1 MGLLDKLNAA
11 RESER
16 AGEEETLAKGTPP
29 LPYTPNIPAASGPAA
44 APVQSIPEPE
54 GVLETVHR
62 GFFDPGWLLERAGA
76 VNNPFSLVKEGAE
89 VTAEAIDEAVT
100 NRRKERELADQGV
113 DVRHGGLTDA
123 QGDAVR
129 SMQAQTANILSMH
142 ELEPEFVSNTLNGI
156 LSAKFNKVE
165 EDMGSDVRYA
175 PSQFQVALDTKTG
188 RLLFTHPVT
197 QQRTPID
204 SYAVTSED
212 FTHVMEQMKP
222 LLWEMGLGV
231 AGTVVGGLGAGL
243 ATRNPTAAARAA
255 TVTGGLAE
263 IFGAVFAKYD
273 QRASA
278 LRMAG
283 YRPVRWNMEENREDA
298 AAPLRWMFYNAGRG
312 LDGRN
317 EPFPDPGEK
326 SWTDANVFLEGAG
339 TAAAF
344 ALGGQVAMKGL
355 YGLYRLSK
363 RGAAG
368 KELSDIA
375 SARDFEKALR
385 QRDIEVGEGEVLKQ
399 SLNTPQVMANYADH
413 LALQAS
419 EEATK
424 GNFRRARKLRDEASY
439 YRRIGDDYN
448 NKLSDLGVGGTG
460 QAQANIDQAGVEEIR
475 KVTGVDPELRI
486 PGSATGEVVDEQL
499 IDVGRRVIN
508 TVAESDAQ
516 KVATNLDTMR
526 GASDN
531 LRQQLIEQGRLM
543 RGGPEVSGAGTT
555 LDVFPSQSPSIKL
568 QQAFD
573 DTKEFLVGGDKSWW
587 STKVS
592 KPANQAV
599 QDLVGGRNI
608 TIRAPDTLR
617 LTRARVLRQGISS
630 RVDEFTKHVARTV
643 NLPEPKMVGGNV
655 QFGGPNV
662 EVTTNLK
669 DVSSMIRELRV
680 LKGEVANS
688 ANDMRVANELEGTLL
703 DLRKRL
709 VQGSPKYLG
718 GTNVEKAAIRK
729 ALRGLD
735 EADAL
740 YNETMGL
747 YSRGRIG
754 AAMQI
759 ANRQPVGPTDQ
770 RSTTFFQTLIP
781 PNSSAEDVGMLLNSL
796 NRSDIGLR
804 AADDVSAEQL
814 LRSGLY
820 QTYLNKVVGE
830 ENIVDAIARR
840 GTGKEALRRVFN
852 IDKHREFMSEYGHA
866 LRALTPSQGNR
877 SADEVFQ
884 ELNDRPEALYKIV
897 RDNLDARKKLET
909 ALNESSSLK
918 ALGID
923 PTRPDIAVSDVLTR
937 APENYGALRKLVGG
951 LEVEDTVKETLLKD
965 MDESVKSMF
974 VRMITTRT
982 PGRGVSI
989 DPTLLQEALQR
1000 VRAGGEE
1007 AFRFRSALEVVYS
1020 KGELEQMGK
1029 IAQGL
1034 EVLNQSAR
1042 TGTSLP
1048 DLKGTLLDNRK
1059 AFGAIARWYV
1069 GVLNTRARALTSVQR
1084 VAGRKTEQAL
1094 LKALTDPKEAQKLL
1108 KGTIPKAGLLG
1119 RSILNLVGAT
1129 TGVYYSQEEA
1139 EEIAEFSKLKP
1150 GDISR
1155 ERLGGPMPDVDRDK
1169 TTSYRDLRTP
1179 MKIPEFN
1186 IPAAESLAKLPV
1198 VGQYAAP
1205 YVAGQT
1211 PATLTVPP
1219 VVQQG
1224 LGKLQ
1229 QKGVDW
1235 LRDVEQRKLAGIPA
1249 PMNKGGIVN
1258 ARPRRQI
1265 VL

>member
-1 MGLLDKLNAA
+1 
-11 RESER
+11 
-16 AGEEETLAKGTPP
+16 
-29 LPYTPNIPAASGPAA
+29 
-44 APVQSIPEPE
+44 
-54 GVLETVHR
+54 
-62 GFFDPGWLLERAGA
+62 
-76 VNNPFSLVKEGAE
+76 
-89 VTAEAIDEAVT
+89 
-100 NRRKERELADQGV
+100 
-113 DVRHGGLTDA
+113 
-123 QGDAVR
+123 
-129 SMQAQTANILSMH
+129 
-142 ELEPEFVSNTLNGI
+142 
-156 LSAKFNKVE
+156 
-165 EDMGSDVRYA
+165 
-175 PSQFQVALDTKTG
+175 
-188 RLLFTHPVT
+188 
-197 QQRTPID
+197 
-204 SYAVTSED
+204 
-212 FTHVMEQMKP
+212 
-222 LLWEMGLGV
+222 
-231 AGTVVGGLGAGL
+231 
-243 ATRNPTAAARAA
+243 
-255 TVTGGLAE
+255 
-263 IFGAVFAKYD
+263 
-273 QRASA
+273 
-278 LRMAG
+278 
-283 YRPVRWNMEENREDA
+283 
-298 AAPLRWMFYNAGRG
+298 
-312 LDGRN
+312 
-317 EPFPDPGEK
+317 
-326 SWTDANVFLEGAG
+326 
-339 TAAAF
+339 
-344 ALGGQVAMKGL
+344 MKGL

-375 SARDFEKALR
+375 SSRDFEKALR

-399 SLNTPQVMANYADH
+399 SLNTPQVMFNYADN

-419 EEATK
+419 EETTK

-439 YRRIGDDYN
+439 YRRIGDEYN
-448 NKLSDLGVGGTG
+448 NKLSDLGVSGTG

-499 IDVGRRVIN
+499 IGVGRRVIN
-508 TVAESDAQ
+508 RVAESDAQ

-531 LRQQLIEQGRLM
+531 LRQQLIETGRLM

-568 QQAFD
+568 QQAFE

-592 KPANQAV
+592 KPANKAV
-599 QDLVGGRNI
+599 QDLVGGGNI
-608 TIRAPDTLR
+608 TIGAPDALR
-617 LTRARVLRQGISS
+617 MQRSSILRQGISS
-630 RVDEFTKHVARTV
+630 RVDEFTKYVAQTV
-643 NLPEPKMVGGNV
+643 NLPKPEMVGRRVRYRKPGEAATIGDNLPPSYYKA
-655 QFGGPNV
+655 GEI

-669 DVSSMIRELRV
+669 DVSSMLRQLRV

-688 ANDMRVANELEGTLL
+688 ANDMRVANQLEGTLL

-709 VQGSPKYLG
+709 VQGSPKYLESNQAG
-718 GTNVEKAAIRK
+718 QAAIRK

-740 YNETMGL
+740 YNETMSL

-754 AAMQI
+754 KAMQI
-759 ANRQPVGPTDQ
+759 ANQQPVGPTDQ
-770 RSTTFFQTLIP
+770 RSTSFFQTLIP

-796 NRSDIGLR
+796 TRSDIGLR

-830 ENIVDAIARR
+830 EDIAQAIAQR
-840 GTGKEALRRVFN
+840 GTGPKALRGVFD
-852 IDKHREFMSEYGHA
+852 IDKHREFMSQYGHA
-866 LRALTPSQGNR
+866 LRALTPAQGNR

-897 RDNLDARKKLET
+897 RDNLDARKKLEK

-923 PTRPDIAVSDVLTR
+923 PTRPDIAVSDVLTT
-937 APENYGALRKLVGG
+937 APENYGALRKLVGDLDIDSG
-951 LEVEDTVKETLLKD
+951 VKKTLLKD

-1020 KGELEQMGK
+1020 KGELTQMGK

-1139 EEIAEFSKLKP
+1139 EEIAEFSKLEP

-1155 ERLGGPMPDVDRDK
+1155 ERLGGPMPDVDRDRS
-1169 TTSYRDLRTP
+1169 TNYRDLRTP
-1179 MKIPEFN
+1179 MKIPEFH

-1198 VGQYAAP
+1198 VGQYVAP

-1211 PATLTVPP
+1211 PATLTAPP
-1219 VVQQG
+1219 AVEKG
-1224 LGKLQ
+1224 LGGLQ

-1258 ARPRRQI
+1258 ARPRRQT
-1265 VL
+1265 VT